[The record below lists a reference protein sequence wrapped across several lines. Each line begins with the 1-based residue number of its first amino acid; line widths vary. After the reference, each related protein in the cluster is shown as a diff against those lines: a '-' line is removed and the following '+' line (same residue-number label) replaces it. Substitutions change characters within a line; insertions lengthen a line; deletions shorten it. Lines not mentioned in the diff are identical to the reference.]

1 MGKTP
6 RVETSRP
13 LTGAPERWRSYP
25 RGGRGWSGHE
35 RHRCGPDFHGVPSER
50 KRSPRLGWC

>member
-1 MGKTP
+1 MP
-6 RVETSRP
+6 RFETSRP